1 MLRYLR
7 VFICE
12 IICSLS
18 GMIFACLRNV
28 MTKRISKAET
38 VVHIVGPNKLQN
50 GLLTL
55 FLETEAGLKCTCG
68 PMPELMTKNGDKE
81 AAQACLVML
90 DCMGIDRVKLRTKLG
105 MESDSTIS
113 HCPIVLF
120 NVEPD
125 DEIEKEAVDRGVRG
139 IFYDSEP
146 LDRFPKGI
154 LAVLNGELWYSR
166 KALSKCALEAR
177 SHVKLPAG
185 PAAALTSR
193 EKEILTKIA
202 SGAGNK
208 KIADDLCISTYTVK
222 THIYNIYKKINVP
235 NRLHA
240 TLWMAE
246 YL

>member
-1 MLRYLR
+1 LL
-7 VFICE
+7 IWD
-12 IICSLS
+12 
-18 GMIFACLRNV
+18 V
-28 MTKRISKAET
+28 MTKRISKPET

-50 GLLTL
+50 GLLAL
-55 FLETEAGLKCTCG
+55 FLETETGLKCTCG
-68 PMPELMTKNGDKE
+68 PMPELTNIGDKE

-90 DCMGIDRVKLRTKLG
+90 DCMGSDRVKLQTILR
-105 MESDSTIS
+105 MQPDSTTS

-146 LDRFPKGI
+146 PDRFPKGI

-166 KALSKCALEAR
+166 EALSKCVLDAR
-177 SHVKLPAG
+177 PPVKLPAG
-185 PAAALTSR
+185 PATALTLR

-208 KIADDLCISTYTVK
+208 EIADDLCISTYTVK
-222 THIYNIYKKINVP
+222 THIYNIYKKINVT
-235 NRLHA
+235 NRLQA
-240 TLWMAE
+240 MLWMAE
-246 YL
+246 NL

>member
-1 MLRYLR
+1 
-7 VFICE
+7 
-12 IICSLS
+12 
-18 GMIFACLRNV
+18 
-28 MTKRISKAET
+28 MTKRISKAKAEK
-38 VVHIVGPNKLQN
+38 VVHIFGPNKLQN
-50 GLLTL
+50 GLLAL
-55 FLETEAGLKCTCG
+55 FLETETGLKCTCG
-68 PMPELMTKNGDKE
+68 PMPVPTKNGNKG
-81 AAQACLVML
+81 AAQACLIML
-90 DCMGIDRVKLRTKLG
+90 DCRGIDCVKMRNLG
-105 MESDSTIS
+105 MEPNSTTS
-113 HCPIVLF
+113 QCPIVLF

-146 LDRFPKGI
+146 PDRFTKGI

-166 KALSKCALEAR
+166 KALSKCALEAK

-185 PAAALTSR
+185 PAATLTRR

-208 KIADDLCISTYTVK
+208 EIADDLCISTYTVK

-235 NRLHA
+235 NRLQA

>member
-1 MLRYLR
+1 M
-7 VFICE
+7 
-12 IICSLS
+12 S
-18 GMIFACLRNV
+18 
-28 MTKRISKAET
+28 
-38 VVHIVGPNKLQN
+38 
-50 GLLTL
+50 
-55 FLETEAGLKCTCG
+55 
-68 PMPELMTKNGDKE
+68 ELTKNGDKV
-81 AAQACLVML
+81 AAQACVVML
-90 DCMGIDRVKLRTKLG
+90 DCMGIDWANLRTNLG
-105 MESDSTIS
+105 MEPNSTTS

-166 KALSKCALEAR
+166 EALSKCALEAM

-208 KIADDLCISTYTVK
+208 EIADDLCISTYTVK

-235 NRLHA
+235 NRLKA